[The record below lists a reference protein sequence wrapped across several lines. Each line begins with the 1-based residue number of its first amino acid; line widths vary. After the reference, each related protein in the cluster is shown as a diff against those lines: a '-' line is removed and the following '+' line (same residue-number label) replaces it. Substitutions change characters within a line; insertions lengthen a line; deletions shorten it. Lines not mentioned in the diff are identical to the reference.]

1 MSESLIPRS
10 MAEDTFE
17 PIVLGHYTLG
27 LTGLVVKGKPSFEE
41 HEQAGR
47 FIRGFLKASPWW
59 YADWMRYGDSRADW
73 NAKIAQTMGALGIS
87 EKRAKN
93 IRSVGAIEP
102 SRRRD
107 DVEFG
112 LHEVV
117 AGLQPEDQTHWLH
130 EASAYGWDRRE
141 LRMQIRASRRRKILE
156 GQAVLS
162 GMFRVLMVDPPWSYK
177 DRPPSG
183 SGQADHYPGMTI
195 DQMCKL
201 PVAAH
206 CYPNAVMFMWVTAS
220 MVYYSSDGLTPD
232 PYRLITA
239 WGFEPKTNQIWD
251 KVLSAGG
258 HYVASKHEH
267 LFICTRGSCLPDR
280 PVPQPDSV
288 ITERRPTDF
297 MHSEKP
303 ESFRKQIEQLYDG
316 PRVELFARE
325 KHDGW
330 TAFGNDSALW
340 AEEVHA

>member
-130 EASAYGWDRRE
+130 EASAYGWDRGE
-141 LRMQIRASRRRKILE
+141 LRTQIRATRRKKILE

-162 GMFRVLMVDPPWSYK
+162 GMFRVVYVDAG
-177 DRPPSG
+177 DV
-183 SGQADHYPGMTI
+183 TT
-195 DQMCKL
+195 DQLFKFPL
-201 PVAAH
+201 TAH
-206 CYPNAVMFMWVTAS
+206 TYPNAVLLYWT
-220 MVYYSSDGLTPD
+220 TPSAILQNPGPRD
-232 PYRLITA
+232 VIEA
-239 WGFEPKTNQIWD
+239 WGFVPKTHQVWD
-251 KVLSAGG
+251 KVVPFGG
-258 HYVASKHEH
+258 QYFASRHE
-267 LFICTRGSCLPDR
+267 LLILATRGNCLPDR
-280 PVPQPDSV
+280 PINLPDS
-288 ITERRPTDF
+288 ITRERRAIDDR
-297 MHSEKP
+297 SGGKP
-303 ESFRKQIEQLYDG
+303 ELFRKQIEQLYDG
-316 PRVELFARE
+316 PYLQLCGRSHV
-325 KHDGW
+325 DGW
-330 TAFGNDSALW
+330 TVLGSDPSAW
-340 AEEVHA
+340 HTEVSKQDVPR